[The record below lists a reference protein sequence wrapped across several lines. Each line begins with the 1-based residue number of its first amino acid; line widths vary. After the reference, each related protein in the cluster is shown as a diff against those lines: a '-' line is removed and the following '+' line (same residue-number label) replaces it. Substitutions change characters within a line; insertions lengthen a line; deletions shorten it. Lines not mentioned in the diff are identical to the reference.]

1 MCPVN
6 PYRAHTSVYMI
17 LLCFNVPRRLLTPG
31 SDKRVLRRF
40 LRLYRSRDTSRR
52 HASSSGMLQSMLS
65 ALRDEGGSSSHVESD
80 SGSGGEGARFFRKKS
95 VSRSSSR
102 GKQNGFDGTVDPRV
116 SRSDGE
122 AHCHSSASGHN
133 RGTATSPSSSSRK
146 RSGKKLKI
154 EPKTV
159 LQVAKLPMSLFRA
172 TKAK

>member
-1 MCPVN
+1 MLVVVC
-6 PYRAHTSVYMI
+6 
-17 LLCFNVPRRLLTPG
+17 RLLTPG

-52 HASSSGMLQSMLS
+52 HAPSSGMLQSMLS

-95 VSRSSSR
+95 ISRSSSR
-102 GKQNGFDGTVDPRV
+102 GKQGGLEGADPRV

-122 AHCHSSASGHN
+122 AHGAMSGHS
-133 RGTATSPSSSSRK
+133 RGAAPSPSSSSRK

-172 TKAK
+172 AKAK